1 MSRFQKLGNVAD
13 NQGIAM
19 PVELLQTFSRKTLPM
34 TITDITNMDKL
45 RILQTAGHVIAQF
58 PDVGGAKR
66 QVARV
71 LAIAELGQEALRI
84 TQTAVS
90 YRRSRFLALLAW
102 QPSLHGWADCTSLLM
117 QAPAYNK
124 FW

>member
-1 MSRFQKLGNVAD
+1 
-13 NQGIAM
+13 M

-34 TITDITNMDKL
+34 TITNMASMDKL
-45 RILQTAGHVIAQF
+45 RILQAAGHVIAQL
-58 PDVGGAKR
+58 PDVGGAKL

-71 LAIAELGQEALRI
+71 LAIAELGQEMLRI

-102 QPSLHGWADCTSLLM
+102 QPSFHGWADCTSLLM
-117 QAPAYNK
+117 PAPAYNR